1 MLRKGR
7 SGDLVCILAGGEGS
21 TSSSFRGQTG
31 PPSASQLQRLSWLA
45 TGSSDGQLVLWNPV
59 TLQTLFVHTV
69 CDATDIGS
77 LLPASVESL
86 AEVPYQGLLLA
97 GTAGG
102 SIHAMHLQ
110 TGKFVPVPLHSRR
123 MSSPVRKQDGWA
135 ALMALS
141 KAGGPTQ
148 TKNRRFGEVQSPP
161 RSEADHAAART
172 HDSSKVRTGFKSKPT
187 SQVWSGDSR
196 QAVTAM

>member
-1 MLRKGR
+1 MTGDVLGKGR

-21 TSSSFRGQTG
+21 SSAILRNHSG
-31 PPSASQLQRLSWLA
+31 PATASQLLRLSWLA

-59 TLQTLFVHTV
+59 TLQTLFVHTI

-86 AEVPYQGLLLA
+86 AEVPHQALLLA

-110 TGKFVPVPLHSRR
+110 TGKFVPVPLQSRR
-123 MSSPVRKQDGWA
+123 
-135 ALMALS
+135 
-141 KAGGPTQ
+141 
-148 TKNRRFGEVQSPP
+148 
-161 RSEADHAAART
+161 
-172 HDSSKVRTGFKSKPT
+172 
-187 SQVWSGDSR
+187 
-196 QAVTAM
+196 